1 MGQQNLIKKFQNQKK
16 KLLQSEQSIQ
26 AKSFSKI

>member
-1 MGQQNLIKKFQNQKK
+1 MGQQNLIKKVSESKK
-16 KLLQSEQSIQ
+16 RLLQSEQSIQ